1 MATAGMREAAEL
13 AGDRWVLLLVAA
25 LADGPRRFGDLAA
38 DVEGIAPNVLTDRL
52 RRMESRGLVTA
63 AAYQQRPRRYVY
75 ALSESG
81 RGLTDLLPALAAW
94 GATTAGLTPAAAP
107 GAPAAPPDDGE
118 DLLWV

>member
-1 MATAGMREAAEL
+1 MREAAEL

-63 AAYQQRPRRYVY
+63 AAYQQRPPRYVY
-75 ALSESG
+75 ELSESG
-81 RGLTDLLPALAAW
+81 RALADLLPALAAW
-94 GATTAGLTPAAAP
+94 GARTAGVTPAAP
-107 GAPAAPPDDGE
+107 GTPDEPPDDGE
-118 DLLWV
+118 GLLWV